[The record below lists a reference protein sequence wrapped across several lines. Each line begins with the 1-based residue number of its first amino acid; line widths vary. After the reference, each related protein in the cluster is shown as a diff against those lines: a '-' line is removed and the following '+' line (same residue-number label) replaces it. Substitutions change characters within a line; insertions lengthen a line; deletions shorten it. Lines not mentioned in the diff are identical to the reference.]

1 MRDSYSSKENVYSR
15 APFEQQQPQKSNIVF
30 FYYLLLD
37 TAVPQTKIEKTNLDK
52 SPRLAPTRNSGSIT
66 NPSLNPN
73 LNPNLLKKDRKDCII
88 Y

>member
-15 APFEQQQPQKSNIVF
+15 APFEHQQPPKSNNKF
-30 FYYLLLD
+30 LYLLLD
-37 TAVPQTKIEKTNLDK
+37 TTVPQTKIEKTNLDK
-52 SPRLAPTRNSGSIT
+52 SPRQAPRNSASIA